1 MEIDLELEKQCDAII
16 AEYPKKK
23 SAAMMIMHLVQEKFG
38 HFDDSTINFV
48 AKKLGV
54 EPIEVYGMLTFYPMY
69 SQQPRGR
76 IHIKVCRT
84 LSCALAGSIK
94 LGNEIS
100 RFTGCPM
107 GETRGVYTIEFVEC
121 LGNCVKAPNVQVND
135 KLFDNV
141 RPEDAEKFMEKI
153 SALDER
159 GELDQKPAGA
169 KPQGAGDFNSAAY
182 KG

>member
-135 KLFDNV
+135 KLFDEI
-141 RPEDAEKFMEKI
+141 RRRTPKSLWKRFRRST
-153 SALDER
+153 SAASSTR
-159 GELDQKPAGA
+159 NPPGP